1 MAATLQE
8 IGLRG
13 INANGY
19 FFWDRLVVALLY
31 CIKDVSVATVAEELP
46 QFAVG
51 LEEFFVLLLHCIHQI
66 RNDGV
71 ASYVLRD
78 VLLGVVGPHLGT
90 VVDVLLEDVAQY
102 IGIDV
107 AACGRHAVIE
117 MPVPF
122 VEEIEET
129 AESLIGYVKS
139 GIVLLYLVNIEH
151 AAVQIGDAPID
162 GFKRLVVVGCVQSVM
177 EQTNEEAF
185 VELVEEAV
193 FALILLCPLQLM
205 AQVIDIAI
213 EEAFLLN
220 EVTEHETVEHDTGV
234 PLLVLVVLIG
244 QLVVN
249 ARNKLGKVRMLLLKT
264 CIEVLG
270 DFL

>member
-1 MAATLQE
+1 MRKIVVGKLSDVKIVGDEIVDSGNLTIFYLRLDAAVSLQSLDGLSPNLSRQCQSVRCTLVPIAATLQE

-13 INANGY
+13 INANGN
-19 FFWDRLVVALLY
+19 FFRDRLVVALLY
-31 CIKDVSVATVAEELP
+31 CIKDVSVATVSEELP
-46 QFAVG
+46 QFAIR
-51 LEEFFVLLLHCIHQI
+51 LEEFFVFLLHCIHQI

-71 ASYVLRD
+71 ATYVLRD

-90 VVDVLLEDVAQY
+90 VVDVLLENVAQHV
-102 IGIDV
+102 GIDV

-129 AESLIGYVKS
+129 AESLIGNVKS

-162 GFKRLVVVGCVQSVM
+162 GFKRLVVVGCVQSIV
-177 EQTNEEAF
+177 EQADEESF

-193 FALILLCPLQLM
+193 LALVLLCPLQLM
-205 AQVIDIAI
+205 A
-213 EEAFLLN
+213 
-220 EVTEHETVEHDTGV
+220 
-234 PLLVLVVLIG
+234 
-244 QLVVN
+244 
-249 ARNKLGKVRMLLLKT
+249 
-264 CIEVLG
+264 
-270 DFL
+270 